1 MATLYDIVISLSIG
15 GIFLSML
22 IGFNGT
28 ISEEAV
34 AQTVKMMAQT
44 NLTATTDIIDYEVRK
59 MGYLVSTPDS
69 TIITADSTKI
79 KFKGDFDAN
88 GTIDTLTYSLD
99 PGASGNANTGTHMLY
114 RTLNTGKRQTINVG
128 MTRFRLWYYD
138 ASNLPLASPVS
149 RPSLIRSLKIAVNI
163 ESTVQYKMPNE
174 KYLKAN
180 PGVYWERTFKPKNL
194 K

>member
-44 NLTATTDIIDYEVRK
+44 NLTATTDIIDHEVRK
-59 MGYLVSTPDS
+59 MGYLVSAPDS
-69 TIITADSTKI
+69 TIITADSAKI

-99 PGASGNANTGTHMLY
+99 PGASGNANASTHMLY
-114 RTLNTGKRQTINVG
+114 RTFNSTRRQTINVG

-138 ASNLPLASPVS
+138 ANNLPLASPVS

-163 ESTVQYKMPNE
+163 ESTVPYKMPNE
-174 KYLKAN
+174 KYLRAN